1 MNSKLLMLA
10 AGLSIGVLACNDA
23 STGSDANKDTT
34 VTTTTTSTAR
44 DADNTRVV
52 AEVPAATKTSF
63 EAKYPNATN
72 VRWTYYEPEDRSTL
86 DPSDWNY
93 SLDTNDY
100 VVRFNWDNADYY
112 AWYDDG
118 NWIRASTP
126 MSDHAKLPASVN
138 DAIRNQ
144 FAGYKIVEVDKEH
157 DKDRVTYEV
166 DLEKGEDKIKATF
179 DENGTVVK
187 KKSKIDGQKEK
198 EKVDNK

>member
-1 MNSKLLMLA
+1 MKSKLLMLF
-10 AGLSIGVLACNDA
+10 AGLSFGVLACNDA
-23 STGSDANKDTT
+23 STSSEAKKDSTATTT
-34 VTTTTTSTAR
+34 VTT
-44 DADNTRVV
+44 DNTRVV
-52 AEVPAATKTSF
+52 EVPAATKTSF

-72 VRWTYYEPEDRSTL
+72 VSWSYYEPKDKSTM

-93 SLDTNDY
+93 ALDENDY

-112 AWYDDG
+112 AYYDDG
-118 NWIRASTP
+118 NWIRATTRVP
-126 MSDHAKLPASVN
+126 DHAKLPAAVN

-187 KKSKIDGQKEK
+187 KKSKINGEKEK

>member
-23 STGSDANKDTT
+23 STGSDANKDST

-118 NWIRASTP
+118 NWVRASTP
-126 MSDHAKLPASVN
+126 VSDHAKLPAAVN